1 VLGRELAELWVGGK
15 GLYLILAFSVLV
27 GVETFVLATN
37 AELNLFTPRE
47 MVFEITKTAVQI
59 SLLIGLVIG
68 ADSISGERER
78 RTLEGLLLTPADRT
92 QLVLGKFLAGL
103 TAWPVTL
110 LLTIPFLVLL
120 SEGGGGI
127 PRAMLGG
134 AAVGAV
140 LIPGFVALGMLV
152 SFWCSSNK
160 TSYAISLG
168 IFLVFVLQGRQWVN
182 PIPVAF
188 DFLSKLLLGHPDDS
202 VPLGAN
208 EQAPLSFDHV
218 WRSLVS
224 PLIFTVIVLA
234 LLFVFVGRNLTPDAG
249 RGIRLRATVTR
260 LGGLAVLVAAM
271 VASSGVASAAAPQD
285 SGLAMAISQS
295 HMTGKTGDS
304 VAFDTVLRN
313 TGTKPTA
320 PVIVAMNIIN
330 LSKSGD
336 VVDPED
342 WSPERT
348 QYVDGLA
355 PGKSVKLSWTV
366 NAVLDGNFMVYLVG
380 IPQPAG
386 ANASSKVV
394 TSPGLHLTIGAFSDL
409 NPSGVLPY
417 TLGVPLAVLAVIVLL
432 AVFRRRQVD
441 TGPEPEAIPPP

>member
-1 VLGRELAELWVGGK
+1 
-15 GLYLILAFSVLV
+15 
-27 GVETFVLATN
+27 
-37 AELNLFTPRE
+37 
-47 MVFEITKTAVQI
+47 M
-59 SLLIGLVIG
+59 
-68 ADSISGERER
+68 
-78 RTLEGLLLTPADRT
+78 
-92 QLVLGKFLAGL
+92 VLGKFLAGL
-103 TAWPVTL
+103 TVWPVAL
-110 LLTIPFLVLL
+110 VLTVPFLILL

-127 PRAMLGG
+127 PRAVLGG
-134 AAVGAV
+134 AAVGVV

-160 TSYAISLG
+160 TSYAVSLG

-182 PIPVAF
+182 PIPVGF
-188 DFLSKLLLGHPDDS
+188 DFLSKLLLGHPDDA

-208 EQAPLSFDHV
+208 EQAPMAFDQV

-224 PLIFTVIVLA
+224 PLVFTLVVLA
-234 LLFVFVGRNLTPDAG
+234 LLFLFVGRNLTLEGG
-249 RGIRLRATVTR
+249 RSTRLRSAIAGI
-260 LGGLAVLVAAM
+260 GGAAVLVAAM
-271 VASSGVASAAAPQD
+271 LASSGVASAAVPPD
-285 SGLAMAISQS
+285 GGLAMAISRD

-304 VAFDTVLRN
+304 VSFDTVLRN
-313 TGTKPTA
+313 TGTMPTA

-355 PGKSVKLSWTV
+355 PGGSVKLSWTV

-386 ANASSKVV
+386 ASASSKVV

-432 AVFRRRQVD
+432 AMLRRRHVD
-441 TGPEPEAIPPP
+441 TGGPERAMPPS